1 RRDAHAAFAGDEVL
15 AYVAARLRELDDL
28 AAGRDRDAVHRR
40 LAVLRD
46 VRPDHAHALLRSVPR
61 RLRAR
66 LPAHL
71 LVLLAPGRLH
81 HDAARL
87 RDRLG
92 GDLRHGA
99 EADLRLPADGALA
112 DGDPDPRLLGLGAPH
127 VRRRDGLVAASPD
140 HRDLDGDLGR
150 AREQALLRPGVV

>member
-1 RRDAHAAFAGDEVL
+1 
-15 AYVAARLRELDDL
+15 
-28 AAGRDRDAVHRR
+28 
-40 LAVLRD
+40 
-46 VRPDHAHALLRSVPR
+46 

-87 RDRLG
+87 RHRLG

-127 VRRRDGLVAASPD
+127 VRLRDGELAADPDDDDDASDRDPDRDQGLLVVSDALGGPD
-140 HRDLDGDLGR
+140 PICDADALR
-150 AREQALLRPGVV
+150 ARLRLDVRDRGPLRYLPRRGAD